1 MKSGLEVKNGNDN
14 DPTGFNI
21 KLYYIDYKH
30 IKFIQFHVMPPI
42 MPPFYFVTLKKRH

>member
-1 MKSGLEVKNGNDN
+1 MKSGLEVKNGN
-14 DPTGFNI
+14 PTGFNI

>member
-1 MKSGLEVKNGNDN
+1 MKSGLEVKNG
-14 DPTGFNI
+14 PTGFNI